1 MQAIIKE
8 LYGLNI
14 KQNLTIKQLEARF
27 QQEQEEQ
34 RALKVKSNILQIK
47 TFILEVL
54 KHTTYQNKISIGI
67 QIKIH

>member
-34 RALKVKSNILQIK
+34 RALKVKSNILQITDLYPRGVEAYYIPK
-47 TFILEVL
+47 
-54 KHTTYQNKISIGI
+54 
-67 QIKIH
+67 